1 MNKKAIVIAIVAVI
15 VIASVGIYAITR
27 DDGDKK
33 YSSYTLISRVN
44 TEGSG
49 LYIKDT
55 VMQERIAEGYT
66 FYSVDSVTHD
76 YIINESNAPAWD
88 MLVFG
93 TPGVTSIQSIML
105 QTIVEQNLGL
115 KFTLYQTGTQL
126 QSGNVYY
133 VASVA
138 NATVA
143 LSNTIINAGILWQPQ
158 YQAIVD
164 DPSHVYTNLGL
175 TNYIFPDHTCCVL
188 AGSTSYIESN
198 VEVTERFLAA
208 YIEGVNWVNEA
219 LADKLSEQYQDL
231 VELCVKTV
239 GTSITETEIK
249 EALDTI
255 TYTYGDPSSTTPL
268 ASLVTDVADLVDDLY
283 SLGQLHHT
291 LSDLGFNNSTDFA
304 NKFVDGTYLESALQ
318 GVNTSSSNV
327 TVKVAVIS
335 GDIHQIAL
343 HAAIAQG
350 FFTQYGITVQT
361 FAATNGAGVAVA
373 LQNGAVNFG
382 LMGAPPATITTIN
395 GELIKA

>member
-1 MNKKAIVIAIVAVI
+1 MDKKIIVIAIVAVI
-15 VIASVGIYAITR
+15 VIASVGIYAITKS
-27 DDGDKK
+27 DDNEKD
-33 YSSYTLISRVN
+33 SSYTLISRVN

-49 LYIKDT
+49 LYIKQT
-55 VMQERIAEGYT
+55 VLDERESQGYT
-66 FYSVDSVTHD
+66 FYTIDSTTGD
-76 YIINESNAPAWD
+76 YIIDESNADAWD
-88 MLVFG
+88 MLIFG

-115 KFTLYQTGTQL
+115 KFTLYQAGEDL

-133 VASVA
+133 VSSIT
-138 NATVA
+138 NATNA
-143 LSNTIINAGILWQPQ
+143 LANTTINAGIIWQPQ
-158 YQAIVD
+158 YQAIID
-164 DPSHVYTNLGL
+164 DSSQTYTNLGL

-188 AGSTSYIESN
+188 AGSTSYITSN

-208 YIEGVNWVNEA
+208 YVEGVDWVNEA
-219 LADKLSEQYQDL
+219 LADKTSDQYQEL

-239 GTSITETEIK
+239 GTSITVTEIE

-255 TYTYGDPSSTTPL
+255 TYTYGDDSSTPL

-283 SLGQLHHT
+283 ELNSLQHT
-291 LSDLGFNNSTDFA
+291 LSDLGFDNSTDFA
-304 NKFVDGTYLESALQ
+304 NKFVDDSYLEAALQ
-318 GVNTSSSNV
+318 GVSSSTSNV

-350 FFTQYGITVQT
+350 FFADYGITVET
-361 FAATNGAGVAVA
+361 AAAPNGAGVAVA
-373 LQNGAVNFG
+373 LQNGTVNFG

-395 GELIKA
+395 SELIKA